1 MKNKRDLFTNETLKN
16 ECVAVNG
23 SRVQFDELGRA
34 KASPRISNIGYLKTD
49 KLGYLQIQSQKL
61 LGGRFKSTKTKT
73 VIAPCF
79 FYIVAKNVK
88 KEYIVDMIFK
98 RLFYIVS
105 HNGEESATM
114 MSVNF
119 CDFASFGKRWQ
130 DYADANGIKYDIL
143 MVDNVKQ
150 KTFVVD
156 KVTGNPQHELSDMRN
171 SHRTWA
177 TACHTNN

>member
-1 MKNKRDLFTNETLKN
+1 MKLKKDLFTDETLGN

-23 SRVQFDELGRA
+23 SRVQFDELGRV
-34 KASPRISNIGYLKTD
+34 KASPRISNIGYVKSD
-49 KLGYLQIQSQKL
+49 DLGYLQIQSQKL

-73 VIAPCF
+73 VLAPVY
-79 FYIVAKNVK
+79 FYIVATDVK
-88 KEYIVDMIFK
+88 KECVVDMIFK

-119 CDFASFGKRWQ
+119 CDFASYGKRFK

-150 KTFVVD
+150 KTFTVD